1 MQQIKTYLP
10 DDETIIDLYWAR
22 DQEAIRLTDQKYRTY
37 LMTVANNILHDLQ
50 DSEECLNDT
59 YLGAWNSMPPK
70 RPRVLKAFL
79 SVIMRRQAMMY
90 YRHHNRQKR
99 GGESQ
104 PISLSDFSFV
114 SEEPIRYTEQ
124 DSDVLSGVLDAFMAG
139 LEGERRYIF
148 ISRYFYGHQIDQIAK
163 KLGRSRSKI
172 NKELASLRSDLKQRL
187 EEEGYSV

>member
-37 LMTVANNILHDLQ
+37 LLTVANNILHDLQ

-59 YLGAWNSMPPK
+59 YLGAWNSIPPQ

-99 GGESQ
+99 AGESQ
-104 PISLSDFSFV
+104 VISLSDFSFI
-114 SEEPIRYTEQ
+114 STDPIRYNDQ
-124 DSDVLSGVLDAFMAG
+124 DSDILSGVIDEFLAR
-139 LEGERRYIF
+139 LEGEQRYVF
-148 ISRYFYGHQIDQIAK
+148 ISRYFYGHQIDVIAK
-163 KLGRSRSKI
+163 KLGYSRSKI
-172 NKELASLRSDLKQRL
+172 NKELAKIKAELKKSL
-187 EEEGYSV
+187 EEEGYTV

>member
-70 RPRVLKAFL
+70 RPRVL
-79 SVIMRRQAMMY
+79 
-90 YRHHNRQKR
+90 
-99 GGESQ
+99 
-104 PISLSDFSFV
+104 
-114 SEEPIRYTEQ
+114 
-124 DSDVLSGVLDAFMAG
+124 
-139 LEGERRYIF
+139 
-148 ISRYFYGHQIDQIAK
+148 
-163 KLGRSRSKI
+163 
-172 NKELASLRSDLKQRL
+172 
-187 EEEGYSV
+187 